1 MYKIWII
8 IFAVVSC
15 NSLFALDVDSFLKEL
30 EYNNKELRTAKKL
43 AEAQKA
49 SFGQDLLLSDP
60 TVEADFMNSS
70 GENAT
75 SKKGYG
81 ITQSFDFPTVYFKKS
96 SLAESK
102 REVAEAEYLK
112 SRNEILL
119 EAKLILMDY
128 IIFQRKSEILNIRYA
143 NSRKIY
149 ESFKTR
155 FENGDLGAIDYN
167 KSKMELLTA
176 KTLLQSNDIDLDNAK
191 EALKSLNGGKA
202 LPPLNTDAYQVPTLP
217 APADLQAEYLKR
229 NPDLHLALLDIEKE
243 ERNLSLKRWSSLP
256 KFDIGYK
263 YEDEGAETFNGISL
277 GISIPIFESNNT
289 IKTARAELEYKQELR
304 ESIINSTRHSLKA
317 KTDKLHTLEQN
328 LREYEALFDDVKT
341 LQLLEKAFNLGE
353 LSAVEYFYEL
363 NYYYEIYDTYLVLEA
378 ERMKLNAEIL
388 SYKL

>member
-8 IFAVVSC
+8 LFAIISC
-15 NSLFALDVDSFLKEL
+15 NSLIALDVDSFLKEL
-30 EYNNKELRTAKKL
+30 EYNNKELKAARKL

-60 TVEADFMNSS
+60 KVEADFMTAS

-75 SKKGYG
+75 NKKGYG
-81 ITQSFDFPTVYFKKS
+81 VTQSFDFPTVYYKKS
-96 SLAESK
+96 SLAGSK

-143 NSRKIY
+143 NSREIY

-155 FENGDLGAIDYN
+155 FENGDLGVIDYN

-176 KTLLQSNDIDLDNAK
+176 KTLLQSNDIDLDNAR

-217 APADLQAEYLKR
+217 ASEELQAEYLKR
-229 NPDLHLALLDIEKE
+229 NPDLRLALLDIEKE

-263 YEDEGAETFNGISL
+263 YEDEGTETFNGISL

-304 ESIINSTRHSLKA
+304 ESIINSKRHSLKA
-317 KTDKLHTLEQN
+317 KTDKLQTLEQN